1 MSLRSAFVM
10 IVATLAILAAPAAA
24 QETLGDLV
32 ASGGYDW
39 IIGQWVAG
47 TDDGQK
53 VEFNFAW
60 ALDKHAVLNSLQM
73 GDFKYQGIITLSPN
87 DQEAV
92 DQGVD
97 NRGGFWK
104 GVWSPEG
111 DGLVRKVEHT
121 SPDGQSRKGDIVV
134 GKGEADTITIAIYL
148 TDSNGSRNSEPMS
161 KLTYKR
167 QPQAKAAPVSAAA
180 ETSDRATDYQ
190 KLGDVVSAGGYEW
203 LIGKWVGSVDN
214 RTYELEYKPV
224 LDKHAASVDMKISD
238 FKYTGLITYVPSRQ
252 EVVEFGADTQ
262 GRTWKMVWGQ
272 DGSDLAAK
280 TELTKADGKTEK
292 YQHVFVKIDNDTF
305 KGNLYTLA
313 ADGSRTSEPVEQ
325 VTFKRQKPAT
335 PQTKESK

>member
-1 MSLRSAFVM
+1 MSLRNVFSTVVMVLAVFVTPSM
-10 IVATLAILAAPAAA
+10 A

-39 IIGQWVAG
+39 IIGRWVAS

-53 VEFNFAW
+53 VEFDFAW
-60 ALDKHAVLNSLQM
+60 ALDKHVVLNSLRM
-73 GDFKYQGIITLSPN
+73 GDFKYQGLITLSPT

-92 DQGVD
+92 DQGAD
-97 NRGGFWK
+97 NRGGVWK

-121 SPDGQSRKGDIVV
+121 SPDGQLRKGDIVV
-134 GKGEADTITIAIYL
+134 SKGDADTITIAIYL
-148 TDSNGSRNSEPMS
+148 TDNSGNRNSEPMN

-180 ETSDRATDYQ
+180 EASGRATDYQ
-190 KLGDVVSAGGYEW
+190 KLGDIVSEGGYEW
-203 LIGKWVGSVDN
+203 LIGKWADNENN

-224 LDKHAASVDMKISD
+224 LDKHAASVDMKIGD
-238 FKYTGLITYVPSRQ
+238 FRYTGLITYAPSRQ

-262 GRTWKMVWGQ
+262 GRIWKLVWQ
-272 DGSDLAAK
+272 QEGSDLVTK
-280 TELTKADGKTEK
+280 SELTQADGTTQKF
-292 YQHVFVKIDNDTF
+292 QHVLTKIDNDAF
-305 KGNLYTLA
+305 KAKLYGLT

-325 VTFKRQKPAT
+325 VTFKRQKPAA
-335 PQTKESK
+335 PPTKETK